1 VTIVPEAK
9 RSGTDGS
16 SLSPNPTLLR
26 RDLDVAS
33 RVVQY
38 IQEGSYCALL
48 GPRYSGKT
56 GVVRAVEELLMQQLG
71 WPCIYLDLYELEAST
86 QRGFFAALASLIA
99 KQIAE
104 RTRREVAAL
113 DPTGASSAAFRGF
126 LTDAVLELGYD
137 LVLILDH
144 LEAVPNDLVQALL
157 TSLRAAY
164 MEQQTLDHRLMVVA
178 SGALSLATVTVGASS
193 PFRGI
198 AQRVF
203 VGGLSESESQAFIGE
218 QIEADWIQIS
228 DEAWHHLFNA
238 ARGDPTL
245 LERLYRDAVQLARH
259 TGAQTL
265 EAETVEQITA
275 RFLDDEVFSYA
286 PLQEAV
292 RAIEQD
298 PDLLRCVLLLL
309 EDKTVPMAQLPL
321 PLSPDLD
328 PLRLTGV
335 VEKVGGDRY
344 RLRNDVYRRFLARHF
359 DPGRVGYLLT
369 TSGRWDSAIDYLEA
383 SIAAGS
389 EQYRW
394 NLLTAIINS
403 MYASDD
409 VGRAAHFLLRG
420 LSAAFGIIEA
430 EVWFSPAHEPSL
442 RLVAPTGT
450 QSGLEIPITADC
462 LEARA
467 YREAASLRGPES
479 GQCVERALPLLTP
492 GRRPI
497 GVVVVQDCL
506 GGNRFVEQRERE
518 LRLTGYLN
526 QAARALEQVGKR
538 TQELALAG
546 RVQASLLPR
555 APRLPGW
562 ELAAVLRPARQTAGD
577 FFDFIP
583 LPTGRLGIVV
593 ADVVDKGMGAALYMA
608 LSRTLIRTYAVDYP
622 DQPEL
627 VLHAASAR
635 MLSDAGAGLFVT
647 VFYGILDPTRG
658 QLVYCNAGH
667 HPPYLVSAPVPPV
680 PSVAEGSVAEGTT
693 EGRAEGE
700 TGSAEV
706 AEGGI
711 ALHPLGRTGMAL
723 GVIDEA
729 TWQQETV
736 QINPGD
742 LLLLYTDG
750 VVEAENREQ
759 ELFGRERMLEVA
771 RRQAGSSAQ
780 DTQEALMAAL
790 QEFAGN
796 EAQSDDITLVVV
808 KRQPEGL
815 EREKAEPG
823 RLFVEPYHGRRHRT
837 AIV

>member
-1 VTIVPEAK
+1 VTIVPEAEW
-9 RSGTDGS
+9 SGTGRT
-16 SLSPNPTLLR
+16 SLSQNPTLLR

-33 RVVQY
+33 RVVRH

-56 GVVRAVEELLMQQLG
+56 GMVRAVEELLLEQMG
-71 WPCIYLDLYELEAST
+71 WPCVYLDLYELEVST
-86 QRGFFAALASLIA
+86 QRGFFAALAGLT
-99 KQIAE
+99 AE
-104 RTRREVAAL
+104 RIAGWTRHKVPAL
-113 DPTGASSAAFRGF
+113 DPFGASSVAFRGF
-126 LTDAVLELGYD
+126 LTDAVVELGRD

-144 LEAVPNDLVQALL
+144 LEALPHDLVQALL

-164 MEQQTLDHRLMVVA
+164 MEQQTLDYRLMVVA
-178 SGALSLATVTVGASS
+178 SGALSLATVTVGESS

-198 AQRVF
+198 AQRIF
-203 VGGLSESESQAFIGE
+203 IGGLSESESQAFIGE
-218 QIEADWIQIS
+218 QIEAESIQVS
-228 DEAWHHLFNA
+228 DRAQHYLFQA

-245 LERLYRDAVQLARH
+245 LARLYHGAVQLARD
-259 TGAQTL
+259 TGARAL

-275 RFLDDEVFSYA
+275 RFLDDEVLSYA

-309 EDKTVPMAQLPL
+309 ENDTVPMAQLPL

-328 PLRLTGV
+328 PLRLTGA

-383 SIAAGS
+383 SISAGN

-403 MYASDD
+403 MYASED
-409 VGRAAHFLLRG
+409 VNRAAHFLIRG
-420 LSAAFGIIEA
+420 LSAAFGIVEA
-430 EVWFSPAHEPSL
+430 QVWFALAHELSL
-442 RLVAPTGT
+442 RLVAQTGT
-450 QSGLEIPITADC
+450 QSELEIPITEDC

-479 GQCVERALPLLTP
+479 GQCAERALPLLTP

-497 GVVVVQDCL
+497 GVVVVQDYL
-506 GGNRFVEQRERE
+506 GGNRFAEQRERE
-518 LRLTGYLN
+518 LQLTDYLN
-526 QAARALEQVGKR
+526 QAACALEQVGKR

-555 APRLPGW
+555 PPSLPGW

-583 LPTGRLGIVV
+583 LPVGRLGIVV

-608 LSRTLIRTYAVDYP
+608 LSRTLVRTYAADYP

-627 VLHAASAR
+627 VLRAASTR

-647 VFYGILDPTRG
+647 VFYGVLDPVRG
-658 QLVYCNAGH
+658 RLVYCNAGH
-667 HPPYLVSAPVPPV
+667 HPPYLVSTAVSPASSVPPV
-680 PSVAEGSVAEGTT
+680 PTT
-693 EGRAEGE
+693 EGR
-700 TGSAEV
+700 V
-706 AEGGI
+706 

-723 GVIDEA
+723 GVVDEA
-729 TWQQETV
+729 TWQQETA
-736 QINPGD
+736 QIGLGD

-750 VVEAENREQ
+750 VVEAQNQ
-759 ELFGRERMLEVA
+759 EKGFFGRERMLEVA
-771 RRQAGSSAQ
+771 RQQAGRSAKE
-780 DTQEALMAAL
+780 TQEALMAAL
-790 QEFAGN
+790 QEFVGN

-808 KRQPEGL
+808 RREPEGL
-815 EREKAEPG
+815 VRERAEPG
-823 RLFVEPYHGRRHRT
+823 PHLGRRHRPV
-837 AIV
+837 IL